1 MEQAERI
8 SLKFEAGI
16 RFQKCDVTGCYWAG
30 SGKGVGQ
37 MEMKRACSP
46 PDSPW
51 TFVDLN
57 RVVLIFFFLLARV
70 LIFRGS
76 KRLKKNQS
84 LSPNC
89 CA

>member
-37 MEMKRACSP
+37 MEMKRACSQ

-57 RVVLIFFFLLARV
+57 RVVLIFSFYLLG
-70 LIFRGS
+70 F
-76 KRLKKNQS
+76 
-84 LSPNC
+84 
-89 CA
+89 